1 MTVLD
6 LLAKVGRAP
15 RGARFLVMKEFGANP
30 PGWPEKPVLVPE
42 GSLIEVVNPH
52 DHGMT
57 FFGVADIC
65 GALVKVVVPM
75 EAYGCLVPAE
85 PYKPN
90 TPAETAPERSRL
102 VPRFAAE
109 PDERYLFSEEE

>member
-6 LLAKVGRAP
+6 LLTKVGRAP
-15 RGARFLVMKEFGANP
+15 RGARFLAIKEFGANP
-30 PGWPEKPVLVPE
+30 PGWSEKPVVVPE

-52 DHGMT
+52 EQAMT

-90 TPAETAPERSRL
+90 TPAETAPETSRR
-102 VPRFAAE
+102 VPRFVAE
-109 PDERYLFSEEE
+109 PDEWCPFSEGE

>member
-6 LLAKVGRAP
+6 LLTNVGRAQ
-15 RGARFLVMKEFGANP
+15 RGARFRVMKEFGANP
-30 PGWPEKPVLVPE
+30 PDWPEKPVLVPE
-42 GSLIEVVNPH
+42 GSLIEVVNPQEY
-52 DHGMT
+52 GMT

-65 GALVKVVVPM
+65 GALVRVIVPM
-75 EAYGCLVPAE
+75 EAYGCLLPAE

-102 VPRFAAE
+102 VPRFVAE
-109 PDERYLFSEEE
+109 PDERCLFSEEE